1 MALQTNME
9 PFSRREIIN
18 EFATQTEKT
27 TSVID
32 YVWNLSSPPMFDSDF
47 GAVKRVYEP
56 FTGAKTREGFE
67 IVKGPKG
74 PNAKIVR
81 VLEGVSAR

>member
-1 MALQTNME
+1 ME

-18 EFATQTEKT
+18 EFAIPTEKT

-32 YVWNLSSPPMFDSDF
+32 YVWNLSSRPMFHSDF

-56 FTGAKTREGFE
+56 FTGAKTREGE
-67 IVKGPKG
+67 
-74 PNAKIVR
+74 VR
-81 VLEGVSAR
+81 FTPTQSALRAAG